1 MAECKHRVCENL
13 CTTDVSCAYKEKF
26 SNGVT
31 LGLEEG
37 SVLVYGVC
45 DTSKIVNTLPYGDKN
60 EKPMQ
65 RKKEC

>member
-1 MAECKHRVCENL
+1 M
-13 CTTDVSCAYKEKF
+13 SCAYKEKF
-26 SNGVT
+26 SNGVS